1 MKNKIECNK
10 WIFTKLDLDE
20 ISIIKNILNND
31 EYVNINI
38 SKNNNDY
45 IVKYYIDIA
54 KKTNEES
61 EEDVNR
67 DLDYYIRKHNKDTEW
82 SDPCGAYNC
91 ECQDNKNK
99 INALID
105 YLSK

>member
-38 SKNNNDY
+38 SKNNNDFDY
-45 IVKYYIDIA
+45 T
-54 KKTNEES
+54 KTS
-61 EEDVNR
+61 LKLSVN
-67 DLDYYIRKHNKDTEW
+67 LLNLFILNK
-82 SDPCGAYNC
+82 
-91 ECQDNKNK
+91 
-99 INALID
+99 
-105 YLSK
+105 